1 MVVVVFCEVGFFFYR
16 RNRRGAARGWPFDD
30 LSPSLRNFAD
40 LTWRFETTPTLSVPE
55 MGPVTVRRFWMV
67 LRVGVTVSTTG
78 TMSFPPDRSLMPVIP
93 RMAMAAAIMIFFL
106 FGFLG
111 FFLWFRPVGSLVL
124 CRILLVRF
132 FLHCSYSCVPSEVF
146 YVKCDYFNTGI

>member
-1 MVVVVFCEVGFFFYR
+1 M
-16 RNRRGAARGWPFDD
+16 
-30 LSPSLRNFAD
+30 
-40 LTWRFETTPTLSVPE
+40 WRFETTSTLSVPE

-78 TMSFPPDRSLMPVIP
+78 TISFPPDRSLMPVIP

-111 FFLWFRPVGSLVL
+111 FFSVVPASRESSSLSNSSGEIFSSLLILMCSFRGFL
-124 CRILLVRF
+124 C
-132 FLHCSYSCVPSEVF
+132 
-146 YVKCDYFNTGI
+146 